1 MLLEIRFLDGLSVQ
15 PVVVGPLDQ
24 NQIVRRIVFL
34 VSINVMK
41 LKAISDMFGKPRCGA
56 FRMGI

>member
-1 MLLEIRFLDGLSVQ
+1 MDCLCSRLWSV
-15 PVVVGPLDQ
+15 PYQ